1 MNNTYADL
9 IDQTFD
15 FPTHSL
21 ALKDEQL
28 HFHGVNIAA
37 LMEKYGSPLKVYY
50 LPSIGEKIE
59 EARKLFKGA
68 IRSLKYKGKY
78 HFAYCTKAS
87 HFHFVMREV
96 LASDALLETSSAY
109 DVELI
114 RRLHAKGRLKKKNLI
129 LHNGYKPTNY
139 LDGILGLV
147 ADGFNSLPI
156 IDNPVEFDYL
166 SKNLPT
172 DAKLKIGLRVATE
185 EEPKFEFYT
194 SRLGIRAAEIK
205 EFYNSAIEADARF
218 ELRMLH
224 FFVDTGIQDT
234 SYYWNELRKAVR
246 AYAQLRKKCPTLTAL
261 NIGGGLPIQNGLGD
275 DYDYPYLIREIV
287 RQVLDTCRREGVP
300 QPDLYSEFGK
310 FTVGESGATLFE
322 VIGQKQQND
331 SELWY
336 MIDNSLMTALPD
348 TWGISERFILLPVE
362 QWDGPPVRVN
372 LGGLTC
378 DNSDFYNSETHGGQV
393 YLPKFDSSRKRLRL
407 GFFHTGAYQ
416 DALSGYGGIR
426 HCLIPAMKRVLIAK
440 DEQGNLKD
448 WLDAPEQSSED
459 MMKLLGY

>member
-21 ALKDEQL
+21 ELVDKKLQ
-28 HFHGVNIAA
+28 FHGIDIPT
-37 LMEKYGSPLKVYY
+37 LMEKYGSPLRLYY

-59 EARKLFKGA
+59 EARTLFKDA

-96 LASDALLETSSAY
+96 LAANALLETSSAY
-109 DVELI
+109 DVDLI
-114 RRLHAKGRLKKKNLI
+114 RHLHSKGRLKKKNLLI
-129 LHNGYKPTNY
+129 HNGYKPENY
-139 LDGILGLV
+139 LDGILGL
-147 ADGFNSLPI
+147 ASDGFNSLPI
-156 IDNPVEFDYL
+156 LDNPVEFEYL
-166 SKNLPT
+166 ATNLAE
-172 DAKLKIGLRVATE
+172 DGKLNIGLRIATE

-194 SRLGIRAAEIK
+194 SRLGIRAAEVQA
-205 EFYNSAIEADARF
+205 FYSNAIEKDSRF
-218 ELRMLH
+218 ELKMLH

-246 AYAQLRKKCPTLTAL
+246 AYAQLRKKCPTLTSL

-275 DYDYPYLIREIV
+275 EFDYPYLIREIV
-287 RQVLDTCRREGVP
+287 RQVQDTCRREGVP

-348 TWGISERFILLPVE
+348 TWGISERFILLPIE
-362 QWDGPPVRVN
+362 QWDKPPVRVN

-378 DNSDFYNSETHGGQV
+378 DNSDFYNSETHSGQV
-393 YLPKFDSSRKRLRL
+393 YLPKFDSNKKRLRL

-440 DEQGNLKD
+440 DADGNIRD
-448 WLDAPEQSSED
+448 WLDAPEQSSEE

>member
-15 FPTHSL
+15 FPTQSL
-21 ALKDEQL
+21 ELKDNRL
-28 HFHGVNIAA
+28 HFHGIDIPA

-50 LPSIGEKIE
+50 LPSIGEKIN
-59 EARKLFKGA
+59 EARTLFRDA

-96 LASDALLETSSAY
+96 LAAGALLETSSAY
-109 DVELI
+109 DLDLV
-114 RRLHAKGRLKKKNLI
+114 RHLHAKGRLKKKNLLI
-129 LHNGYKPTNY
+129 HNGYKPKNY
-139 LDGILGLV
+139 LDAILGLA

-156 IDNPVEFDYL
+156 IDNPTEFSYL
-166 SKNLPT
+166 AEQLPADGT
-172 DAKLKIGLRVATE
+172 MNIGLRIATE

-194 SRLGIRAAEIK
+194 SRLGIRTADVK
-205 EFYNSAIEADARF
+205 RFYTNSIETDSRF
-218 ELRMLH
+218 VLRMLH

-246 AYAQLRKKCPTLTAL
+246 AYAQLRKKCPTLTSL

-287 RQVLDTCRREGVP
+287 RQVQDTCRREGVP

-348 TWGISERFILLPVE
+348 TWGISERFILLPVDNWE
-362 QWDGPPVRVN
+362 GPPVRVN
-372 LGGLTC
+372 IGGLTC
-378 DNSDFYNSETHGGQV
+378 DNSDFYNAESHGGQV
-393 YLPKFDSSRKRLRL
+393 YLPKFDSKKKRLRL

-426 HCLIPAMKRVLIAK
+426 HCLIPAMKRVLIAQD
-440 DEQGNLKD
+440 DEGNLRD
-448 WLDAPEQSSED
+448 WLDAPEQTSAE